1 MQDKKDKIKQLEE
14 KRIEAIADRAHIKWL
29 EKAETAEI
37 SGVELTV
44 LPYGFL
50 RQAILWVLRTH
61 QAELV
66 EAVREEE
73 RERIWVYLEE
83 FLSIS
88 DLLKDDTDLKTI
100 SNIIFDK
107 PKIK

>member
-1 MQDKKDKIKQLEE
+1 MNQDKIKQLVGKQEE
-14 KRIEAIADRAHIKWL
+14 EFEERFFKINEGGAIWENERDWFNAC
-29 EKAETAEI
+29 
-37 SGVELTV
+37 
-44 LPYGFL
+44 
-50 RQAILWVLRTH
+50 

-66 EAVREEE
+66 EVVREEE

-83 FLSIS
+83 FLSIG